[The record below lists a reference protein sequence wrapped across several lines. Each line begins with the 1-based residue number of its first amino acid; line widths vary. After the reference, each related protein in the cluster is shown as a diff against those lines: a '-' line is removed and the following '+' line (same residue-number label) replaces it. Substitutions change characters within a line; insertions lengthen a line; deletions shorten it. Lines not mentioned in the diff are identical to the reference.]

1 MGFKNMDRE
10 ISFADLILKDSMDKN
25 RCLERLSDIS
35 GSIDW
40 DRINSVLMNHYRV
53 GTNREGADV
62 YPIEFED
69 CSIRAYPPLL
79 LFKCLLLPKWFRID
93 SDPELE
99 SQIYP
104 VK

>member
-10 ISFADLILKDSMDKN
+10 ISFADLILKDSMYKN
-25 RCLERLSDIS
+25 RCLNRLSYIS

-53 GTNREGADV
+53 GTSREGAD
-62 YPIEFED
+62 
-69 CSIRAYPPLL
+69 AYPPLI
-79 LFKCLLLPKWFRID
+79 LFKCMLLQKWFHPRGIGFAFHRASID

-99 SQIYP
+99 NQIYP

>member
-1 MGFKNMDRE
+1 MGFKNIDRE
-10 ISFADLILKDSMDKN
+10 ISFADLILKDSTDKN
-25 RCLERLSDIS
+25 RCLKRPSDIS

-53 GTNREGADV
+53 ETSCEGAD
-62 YPIEFED
+62 
-69 CSIRAYPPLL
+69 AYPPIL
-79 LFKCLLLPKWFRID
+79 LFKCLLLQKCFNIN

-99 SQIYP
+99 NQIYP